1 MKIQK
6 TLSKIFT
13 FLMSLT
19 MMVGLFSVPI
29 YARETETD
37 ITDKVTIDSIT
48 SPNAEIHN
56 STNVNDFHSSVD
68 FNASVDYKIDLT
80 VNKGTPIQTG
90 DIIEIPVKAER
101 GELFESVGLS
111 VLDSEDG
118 SLLGEATITRDKIRI
133 KFTKKNNTK
142 TSAKLTISTTLRNVG
157 TYYGGFPTQAEV
169 DAAKAKHPTGIDKV
183 KILDKNANI
192 NVKSNYW
199 LTEGTKI
206 YGNYAPPEIKDPNAF
221 FLIRQDKAGGTSG
234 TNTSTKWTIVWNFS
248 YYKYTVTAPSNGQ
261 KKETTLN
268 SPAGAAFL
276 FGYDKAYGSY
286 SATETSYLEDTFPA
300 DMYKKITFD
309 SVELTG
315 MYLYEDGKT
324 PLLRERYSDGKSV
337 GVEHLSRGNG
347 VKFDDLFTKKTAA
360 VGQTYEQFKA
370 SLKPGEYGI
379 YESPNG
385 DKRLV
390 VSLGKLGSKDPNQM
404 YTWGALCDKLGKETI
419 INRFFPCYAINANH
433 ELKPINTS
441 PEKINEIYEKIK
453 NWPICKVLL
462 YMTADLV
469 KPVMR
474 TGASVENTATMSGQT
489 VTAKNYFV
497 VGEISLHTYKD
508 GIAILKTDVKTGQG
522 IEKAEF
528 KLQEKDGTGNWIDSD
543 VQNIT
548 VVGHAGSKE
557 NHRFYTNEKGIL
569 NIRGLSNGKTYRLLE
584 TKAPEGYDQTN
595 PATSKEFAISFTE
608 QDKNAPSNNKD
619 LTLTNR
625 KAEYKV
631 TYKIV
636 KNPNGEEIPSGSSSA
651 PVDSKKYTFK
661 STVDVKAD
669 LSFAGYEFIGWHTQS
684 GQSPVVKDSD
694 GSFTMPSKDVELVG
708 YWKKATKDI
717 KIQYISE
724 DTNMGT
730 VTRASETINDTTGV
744 AQGSVASE
752 KEGYQFVGWYK
763 QSDPGKTILSTAKTF
778 VPTKD
783 GSDHKYHEETYV
795 ARFKAREKTSVSV
808 EKKWVGPAKNEVEVE
823 LLADGKA
830 TNQKITLNQGTNWKG
845 EFKDLY
851 KYDKDDGHEI
861 EYRVKEKKISGY
873 ETVISGTAKSG
884 YTITNTIAGK
894 VSIAVRKEWVG
905 KEGSSATIR
914 LIANGKEILSTT
926 LDSAHNWRHTFAG
939 LEKYKDGVEIKYE
952 IKEDAIANYES
963 EITGN
968 VANGFVVKNTNT
980 EKVSVRVEKKWNG
993 PKQTSVKVNLMADG
1007 VVQKQIELNEG
1018 GSWKGEFKELAKYAP
1033 DGHEIEYTVK
1043 EETPMNYESK
1053 ITGNQQSGY
1062 TITNTNIEKVS
1073 VSVEKKWIGKEG
1085 ALAKVEL
1092 LADGVV
1098 KERVTLSKAT
1108 NDWKYRFTNLAK
1120 YASDG
1125 HEIEYTVREEKVE
1138 GYETAISGTAK
1149 SGYTITNRITGK
1161 VTIAVRKKWIGKE
1174 GNRVV
1179 VNLYANGKKVG
1190 SQALTKDK
1198 DWQYTFTNLEKYEN
1212 GQEIEYTV
1220 KEEKVEGY
1228 TTKIEGDMK
1237 SGYTIINKE
1246 NSKKAKTPRTSDDH
1260 QGMMY
1265 GGLLM
1270 SSIMS
1275 MLGIVIMKRREME

>member
-6 TLSKIFT
+6 IFSKIFT

-48 SPNAEIHN
+48 SPNAEIHD

-142 TSAKLTISTTLRNVG
+142 TSAKLTISTTLRSVSA
-157 TYYGGFPTQAEV
+157 YFGGFPTQAEV
-169 DAAKAKHPTGIDKV
+169 DAAYAAHPTGIDKV

-199 LTEGTKI
+199 LGNTDKFYGIYPKPSIGDPTKFFTNGHTKI
-206 YGNYAPPEIKDPNAF
+206 GK
-221 FLIRQDKAGGTSG
+221 
-234 TNTSTKWTIVWNFS
+234 TSTTNASTYWTMVWNNS
-248 YYKYTVTAPSNGQ
+248 IYRYRVKSPVDG
-261 KKETTLN
+261 KENETSSDSSTLV
-268 SPAGAAFL
+268 AFL

-286 SATETSYLEDTFPA
+286 SATETSYLEDTLPG
-300 DMYKKITFD
+300 DVYKDITLK
-309 SVELTG
+309 STTLRG
-315 MYLYEDGKT
+315 IHLYKDGKT
-324 PLLRERYSDGKSV
+324 PVLKQIYSNGKAGNCSNPQENWSV
-337 GVEHLSRGNG
+337 NFTDV
-347 VKFDDLFTKKTAA
+347 FTKREA
-360 VGQTYEQFKA
+360 VSGQTYEQFKA

-379 YESPNG
+379 YESSNG

-404 YTWGALCDKLGKETI
+404 YTWGALCDKLGKEQVIRRLFPVYEITASNTLKKLITSSEI
-419 INRFFPCYAINANH
+419 IDQ
-433 ELKPINTS
+433 
-441 PEKINEIYEKIK
+441 IYNQIK
-453 NWPICKVLL
+453 NWPITRVQFDFA
-462 YMTADLV
+462 ADLV

-474 TGASVENTATMSGQT
+474 TGASVENTATISGQT

-508 GIAILKTDVKTGQG
+508 GMAILKTDVKTGQG

-528 KLQEKDGTGNWIDSD
+528 KLQEKDGAGNWIDSD

-557 NHRFYTNEKGIL
+557 NNRFYTNEKGIL

-636 KNPNGEEIPSGSSSA
+636 KNPNGEEIPSGSPSA

-823 LLADGKA
+823 LLADGKE

-884 YTITNTIAGK
+884 YTI
-894 VSIAVRKEWVG
+894 
-905 KEGSSATIR
+905 
-914 LIANGKEILSTT
+914 
-926 LDSAHNWRHTFAG
+926 
-939 LEKYKDGVEIKYE
+939 
-952 IKEDAIANYES
+952 
-963 EITGN
+963 
-968 VANGFVVKNTNT
+968 
-980 EKVSVRVEKKWNG
+980 
-993 PKQTSVKVNLMADG
+993 
-1007 VVQKQIELNEG
+1007 
-1018 GSWKGEFKELAKYAP
+1018 
-1033 DGHEIEYTVK
+1033 
-1043 EETPMNYESK
+1043 
-1053 ITGNQQSGY
+1053 
-1062 TITNTNIEKVS
+1062 
-1073 VSVEKKWIGKEG
+1073 
-1085 ALAKVEL
+1085 
-1092 LADGVV
+1092 
-1098 KERVTLSKAT
+1098 
-1108 NDWKYRFTNLAK
+1108 
-1120 YASDG
+1120 
-1125 HEIEYTVREEKVE
+1125 
-1138 GYETAISGTAK
+1138 
-1149 SGYTITNRITGK
+1149 
-1161 VTIAVRKKWIGKE
+1161 
-1174 GNRVV
+1174 
-1179 VNLYANGKKVG
+1179 
-1190 SQALTKDK
+1190 
-1198 DWQYTFTNLEKYEN
+1198 
-1212 GQEIEYTV
+1212 
-1220 KEEKVEGY
+1220 
-1228 TTKIEGDMK
+1228 
-1237 SGYTIINKE
+1237 INKE
-1246 NSKKAKTPRTSDDH
+1246 NLKKVKTPRTSDDH